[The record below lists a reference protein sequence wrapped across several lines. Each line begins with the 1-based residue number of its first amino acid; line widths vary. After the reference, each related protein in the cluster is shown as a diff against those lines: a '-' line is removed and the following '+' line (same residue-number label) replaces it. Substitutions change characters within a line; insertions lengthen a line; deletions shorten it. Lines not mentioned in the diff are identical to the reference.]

1 MRFYNQAENKMIVI
15 DVYEH
20 KGLYYSQ
27 AEGENAIEW
36 RIVEGEKR
44 TAQYRPVYS
53 LPAGA
58 RQLEERDIPAD
69 LASTLEVV
77 YTHSPF

>member
-1 MRFYNQAENKMIVI
+1 MRFYNQAEDKMIIV

-20 KGLYYSQ
+20 EGFYYSQ
-27 AEGENAIEW
+27 AAGENAIEW
-36 RIVEGEKR
+36 EIVEGEKR
-44 TAQYRPVYS
+44 TSHYRPVFS

-58 RQLEERDIPAD
+58 HLLEEQDIPAD

-77 YTHSPF
+77 YTYLPF